1 MEKCHQQ
8 GTFRDH
14 HGSHLP
20 GKPGLCAGTTG
31 LERDPVHPGGQGMG
45 QASRRALLWG
55 RQVGGVWLRCRVE
68 LSRERTAL
76 ADFIHSLFFL
86 KAEVSC
92 GSCPGAVRTG
102 DSTVRKQYPLAA
114 AAAVCTSNSSFPF
127 TSHPTPLFAD
137 VFARKGRQV
146 CGCVIHTDIG
156 V

>member
-20 GKPGLCAGTTG
+20 GKPGLFAGTTG
-31 LERDPVHPGGQGMG
+31 LERDPVHPGGQGIG
-45 QASRRALLWG
+45 QASSRALLWG
-55 RQVGGVWLRCRVE
+55 RQVGKEECGSGAEQSSPRKEWLS
-68 LSRERTAL
+68 LTS
-76 ADFIHSLFFL
+76 FILLFFL

-92 GSCPGAVRTG
+92 GFCPGAVQEI
-102 DSTVRKQYPLAA
+102 VRKQYPLAA
-114 AAAVCTSNSSFPF
+114 AATVCTSNSSFPF

-137 VFARKGRQV
+137 IFARKGRQV
-146 CGCVIHTDIG
+146 CRCAIHTDIG